1 MSYSYELK
9 KDFIK
14 RKNAACCGKAVLFSY
29 LYFSG
34 SPFPGAPIKVSSDLP
49 EIAVYLSS
57 FVSVFLRKEIAYKK
71 SSSGFTLSLNRPEE
85 EQLQKKL
92 SFSREKFMQYLE
104 GKNCCRTALLR
115 GAFLSCGHLSSPE
128 KGYHLEFT
136 CRSDTFTEELILLL
150 SSFDL
155 PAKITK
161 RKEIP
166 VVYIKSGEVIRDFL
180 AKTGSTTQFFDF
192 TNVSIVKSL
201 RNSVNRQVNCENANI
216 DKTVLAAEKHRRAIL
231 SLREAG
237 VLLPAN
243 CLEIAELR
251 LANPDASLEQLGL
264 LCSPPL
270 SKAGVSHRLKKICLA
285 AEKLEKENQ

>member
-14 RKNAACCGKAVLFSY
+14 RKNASCCGKALLFGY

-34 SPFPGAPIKVSSDLP
+34 SPFPGAPIKVSGDLP
-49 EIAVYLSS
+49 EIAFNLSS
-57 FVSVFLRKEIAYKK
+57 FLSVFLRKEIVCKK
-71 SSSGFTLSLNRPEE
+71 NSTGFTLALNRSEE

-92 SFSREKFMQYLE
+92 SFSKKKFMQYLE
-104 GKNCCRTALLR
+104 GKGCCKTTLLR

-128 KGYHLEFT
+128 KGYHLEFA
-136 CRSDTFTEELILLL
+136 CRNDFCAEDLILLL

-161 RKEIP
+161 RKELP
-166 VVYIKSGEVIRDFL
+166 VVYTKSGEVIRDFL

-192 TNVSIVKSL
+192 TNISIVKSL

-243 CLEIAELR
+243 CLEIADLR
-251 LANPDASLEQLGL
+251 LANPDASLEQLGA
-264 LCSPPL
+264 LCSPRL

-285 AEKLEKENQ
+285 AEKLKKENQ

>member
-14 RKNAACCGKAVLFSY
+14 RKNAACCGKALLFGY
-29 LYFSG
+29 LYFLG

-57 FVSVFLRKEIAYKK
+57 FVSVFLRKEIAYEK
-71 SSSGFTLSLNRPEE
+71 SSSGFTLALNRPEE
-85 EQLQKKL
+85 EQLQKKI

-136 CRSDTFTEELILLL
+136 CRSDTFAEDLILLL
-150 SSFDL
+150 SSFNL